1 MISTPKVNNSSY
13 VGPRALFDAHY
24 VPPKILYRNRE
35 EKSLFSI
42 LKDSFSDDF
51 SLSIIYQG
59 IQGIGKQVI
68 INKVIRDL
76 SNLNTEFLN
85 IQVDC
90 REKNLEEI
98 IISLLTKIGQN
109 QNTNFNF
116 KSIINSNIS
125 NLWNQFK
132 LTCRKVDHN
141 LVFIFNNIEHLEP
154 EIFKKFLQYGKDTS
168 VSFLATVN
176 QALKPSTLDLIS
188 EFDLKKKL
196 NYFSYKELFD
206 ILKQRVSLT
215 FLHEIDKEL
224 VEFIT
229 DLIFEHYV
237 PVPGKGIEILREIY
251 PVLNQQV
258 SLNNL
263 EISEILRNQFNSLQA
278 TDEFSMLSY
287 ISEAEL
293 LTIIFLD
300 NLSNY
305 FSKNSNLY
313 ITIKELKEL
322 YFLSCESIDYE
333 KDMEEFKNLIT
344 TLRNIGILN
353 ASKKNNLNDYR
364 KFSDNILNY
373 NFYFMVINPR
383 QLKSILDAIFNKHNF
398 LF

>member
-51 SLSIIYQG
+51 SLSILYQG

-98 IISLLTKIGQN
+98 IISLLTKIAQN
-109 QNTNFNF
+109 QNSNFNF

-125 NLWNQFK
+125 NLWNLFK

-141 LVFIFNNIEHLEP
+141 LIFIFNNIEHLEP

-176 QALKPSTLDLIS
+176 QVLKPSTLDLLS

-215 FLHEIDKEL
+215 FLREVDKEL

-237 PVPGKGIEILREIY
+237 PVPGKGIEILRELY

-263 EISEILRNQFNSLQA
+263 EISKILRNQFDSLQV

-287 ISEAEL
+287 ISDAEL

-305 FSKNSNLY
+305 FLKNLNLY

-322 YFLSCESIDYE
+322 YYVSCESIEYE

-364 KFSDNILNY
+364 NFSNNILNY
-373 NFYFMVINPR
+373 NFYFMVINPQ

-398 LF
+398 

>member
-1 MISTPKVNNSSY
+1 MISTPRVNNSSY
-13 VGPRALFDAHY
+13 VGPRALFDSYY

-51 SLSIIYQG
+51 SLSILYQG

-76 SNLNTEFLN
+76 SNLNTVFLN

-90 REKNLEEI
+90 REKNLEEV

-109 QNTNFNF
+109 QNINFNF
-116 KSIINSNIS
+116 KSIINSYIS
-125 NLWNQFK
+125 NLWNLFK
-132 LTCRKVDHN
+132 LTCRKVDRN

-168 VSFLATVN
+168 ISFLATVN
-176 QALKPSTLDLIS
+176 QVLKPSTLDLIS

-215 FLHEIDKEL
+215 FLHEVDKEL

-251 PVLNQQV
+251 PLLNQQV

-263 EISEILRNQFNSLQA
+263 EISEILRNQFDSLQV

-300 NLSNY
+300 NLSNH
-305 FSKNSNLY
+305 FLKKSNLY
-313 ITIKELKEL
+313 ITIRELKEL
-322 YFLSCESIDYE
+322 YFVSCESIDYE

-344 TLRNIGILN
+344 ILRNIGILN
-353 ASKKNNLNDYR
+353 ASKKNNQNDYR
-364 KFSDNILNY
+364 NFSNNILNY
-373 NFYFMVINPR
+373 NFYFMVINPQ

-398 LF
+398 

>member
-24 VPPKILYRNRE
+24 IPPKILYRNRE

-51 SLSIIYQG
+51 SLSILYQG

-76 SNLNTEFLN
+76 SDLNTKLLN

-109 QNTNFNF
+109 QNINFNF
-116 KSIINSNIS
+116 KNIINSNIS
-125 NLWNQFK
+125 NLWNLFK

-141 LVFIFNNIEHLEP
+141 LVFIFNNIEYLES

-168 VSFLATVN
+168 VSLIATVN
-176 QALKPSTLDLIS
+176 QALKPSTLDLLS

-196 NYFSYKELFD
+196 NYFTYKELFD

-215 FLHEIDKEL
+215 FLRGVDNEL

-263 EISEILRNQFNSLQA
+263 EISEILRNQFDSLQA

-293 LTIIFLD
+293 LTIIYLD
-300 NLSNY
+300 NLSNH
-305 FSKNSNLY
+305 FLKNSNLY

-322 YFLSCESIDYE
+322 YYVSCESIDYE

-353 ASKKNNLNDYR
+353 ASKKNDINDFRY
-364 KFSDNILNY
+364 FNENILNY
-373 NFYFMVINPR
+373 NFYFMVLNPR
-383 QLKSILDAIFNKHNF
+383 QLKSILDAIFNKHNY

>member
-51 SLSIIYQG
+51 SLSILYQG

-125 NLWNQFK
+125 NLWNLFK
-132 LTCRKVDHN
+132 LMCRKVDHN
-141 LVFIFNNIEHLEP
+141 LIFIFNNIEHLEP

-215 FLHEIDKEL
+215 FLREVDKEL

-237 PVPGKGIEILREIY
+237 PVPGKGIEILREVY

-263 EISEILRNQFNSLQA
+263 EISEILRNQFVSLQA

-300 NLSNY
+300 NLSNH
-305 FSKNSNLY
+305 FLKNSNLY
-313 ITIKELKEL
+313 ITIKELKDL
-322 YFLSCESIDYE
+322 YLVSCELIDYE
-333 KDMEEFKNLIT
+333 KDMEEFKNFIT
-344 TLRNIGILN
+344 TLRNNGILN

-364 KFSDNILNY
+364 NFSDNILNY
-373 NFYFMVINPR
+373 KFYFMVINPR

>member
-1 MISTPKVNNSSY
+1 MISTPRVNNSSY
-13 VGPRALFDAHY
+13 VGPRALFDSYY

-51 SLSIIYQG
+51 SLSILYQG

-76 SNLNTEFLN
+76 SNLNTVFLN

-90 REKNLEEI
+90 REKNLEEV

-109 QNTNFNF
+109 QNINFNF
-116 KSIINSNIS
+116 KSIINSYIS
-125 NLWNQFK
+125 NLWNLFK
-132 LTCRKVDHN
+132 LTCRKVDRN

-168 VSFLATVN
+168 ISFLATVN
-176 QALKPSTLDLIS
+176 QVLKPSTLDLIS

-215 FLHEIDKEL
+215 FLHEVDKEL

-251 PVLNQQV
+251 PLLNQQV

-263 EISEILRNQFNSLQA
+263 EISEILRNQFDSLQV

-300 NLSNY
+300 NLSNH
-305 FSKNSNLY
+305 FLKKSNLY
-313 ITIKELKEL
+313 ITIRELKEL
-322 YFLSCESIDYE
+322 YFVSCESIDYE

-344 TLRNIGILN
+344 ILRNIGILN

-364 KFSDNILNY
+364 NFSNNILNY
-373 NFYFMVINPR
+373 NFYFMVINPQ

-398 LF
+398 

>member
-51 SLSIIYQG
+51 SLSILYQG

-76 SNLNTEFLN
+76 SNLNTNFLN

-109 QNTNFNF
+109 QNINFNF

-125 NLWNQFK
+125 NLWNLFK

-215 FLHEIDKEL
+215 FLCEVDKEL

-263 EISEILRNQFNSLQA
+263 EISEILRNQFDSLQV

-300 NLSNY
+300 NLSNH
-305 FSKNSNLY
+305 FLKNSNLY
-313 ITIKELKEL
+313 ITIKELKDL
-322 YFLSCESIDYE
+322 YFVSCESIDYE

-353 ASKKNNLNDYR
+353 ASKKNDINDFRY
-364 KFSDNILNY
+364 FNENILNY
-373 NFYFMVINPR
+373 NFYFMVINPK
-383 QLKSILDAIFNKHNF
+383 QLKVIVDAIFNKH
-398 LF
+398 

>member
-1 MISTPKVNNSSY
+1 MISTPRINNSSY

-51 SLSIIYQG
+51 SLSILYQG

-85 IQVDC
+85 IHVDC

-109 QNTNFNF
+109 QNINFNF

-125 NLWNQFK
+125 YLWNLFK

-141 LVFIFNNIEHLEP
+141 LVFIFNNIEYLEP
-154 EIFKKFLQYGKDTS
+154 EIFKKFLQYGKDTNI
-168 VSFLATVN
+168 SFLATVN

-215 FLHEIDKEL
+215 FLREVDKEL

-237 PVPGKGIEILREIY
+237 PVPGKGIAILREIY

-263 EISEILRNQFNSLQA
+263 EISEILRNQFDSLQV

-300 NLSNY
+300 NLSNH
-305 FSKNSNLY
+305 FLKNSNLY
-313 ITIKELKEL
+313 ITIKELKDL
-322 YFLSCESIDYE
+322 YFVSCESIDFE

-344 TLRNIGILN
+344 ILRNIGILN
-353 ASKKNNLNDYR
+353 ASKKNNLNYYR
-364 KFSDNILNY
+364 NFSDNILNY
-373 NFYFMVINPR
+373 NFYFMVINPQ
-383 QLKSILDAIFNKHNF
+383 QLKSILDVIFNKHNF
-398 LF
+398 F

>member
-1 MISTPKVNNSSY
+1 MISTPRVNNSSY
-13 VGPRALFDAHY
+13 VGPRALFDSYY

-51 SLSIIYQG
+51 SLSILYQG

-76 SNLNTEFLN
+76 SNLNTVFLN

-90 REKNLEEI
+90 REKNLEEV

-109 QNTNFNF
+109 QNINFNF

-125 NLWNQFK
+125 NLWNLFK
-132 LTCRKVDHN
+132 LTCRKVDRN

-168 VSFLATVN
+168 ISFLATVN
-176 QALKPSTLDLIS
+176 QVLKPSTLDLIS

-215 FLHEIDKEL
+215 FLREVDKEL

-251 PVLNQQV
+251 PLLNQQV

-263 EISEILRNQFNSLQA
+263 EISEILRNQFDSLQV

-300 NLSNY
+300 NLSNH
-305 FSKNSNLY
+305 FLKKSNLY
-313 ITIKELKEL
+313 ITIRELKEL
-322 YFLSCESIDYE
+322 YFVSCESIDYE

-344 TLRNIGILN
+344 ILRNIGILN

-364 KFSDNILNY
+364 NFSNNILNY
-373 NFYFMVINPR
+373 NFYFMVINPQ

-398 LF
+398 

>member
-1 MISTPKVNNSSY
+1 MISTPRVNNSSY
-13 VGPRALFDAHY
+13 VGPRALFDTHY

-51 SLSIIYQG
+51 SLSILYQG

-76 SNLNTEFLN
+76 SNLNTELLN

-98 IISLLTKIGQN
+98 IISLLTKICQN
-109 QNTNFNF
+109 QNINFNF
-116 KSIINSNIS
+116 KNIINSNLS
-125 NLWNQFK
+125 NLWNLFK

-141 LVFIFNNIEHLEP
+141 LVFIFNNIEYLES

-168 VSFLATVN
+168 VSLIATVN
-176 QALKPSTLDLIS
+176 QALKPSTLDLLS

-196 NYFSYKELFD
+196 NYFTYKELFD

-215 FLHEIDKEL
+215 FLREVDKEL

-237 PVPGKGIEILREIY
+237 PVPGKGIEILREVY

-263 EISEILRNQFNSLQA
+263 EISEILRNQFDSLQA

-293 LTIIFLD
+293 LTIIYLD
-300 NLSNY
+300 NLSNH
-305 FSKNSNLY
+305 FLKNSNLY

-322 YFLSCESIDYE
+322 YFVSCESIDYE

-353 ASKKNNLNDYR
+353 ASKKNDINDFR
-364 KFSDNILNY
+364 NFNENILNY
-373 NFYFMVINPR
+373 NFYFMVLNPK
-383 QLKSILDAIFNKHNF
+383 QLKAIVDAIFNKH
-398 LF
+398 

>member
-1 MISTPKVNNSSY
+1 MISTPRVNNSSY

-51 SLSIIYQG
+51 SLSILYQG

-76 SNLNTEFLN
+76 SDLNTELLN

-109 QNTNFNF
+109 QNINFNF
-116 KSIINSNIS
+116 KNIINSNIS
-125 NLWNQFK
+125 NLWNLFK
-132 LTCRKVDHN
+132 LTCRKVDQN
-141 LVFIFNNIEHLEP
+141 LVFIFNNIEYLES
-154 EIFKKFLQYGKDTS
+154 EIFKKFLQYGKDTN
-168 VSFLATVN
+168 VNLLATVN
-176 QALKPSTLDLIS
+176 QALKPSTLDLLS

-196 NYFSYKELFD
+196 NYFTYKELFD

-215 FLHEIDKEL
+215 FLREIDIEL

-263 EISEILRNQFNSLQA
+263 EISEILRNQFDSLQA

-300 NLSNY
+300 NLSNH
-305 FSKNSNLY
+305 FLKNSNLY

-322 YFLSCESIDYE
+322 YFVSCESLDYE
-333 KDMEEFKNLIT
+333 KNMEEFKNLIT

-353 ASKKNNLNDYR
+353 ASKKNDINDFRY
-364 KFSDNILNY
+364 FNENILNY
-373 NFYFMVINPR
+373 NFYFMVINPK
-383 QLKSILDAIFNKHNF
+383 QLKAIVDAIFNKQ
-398 LF
+398 

>member
-1 MISTPKVNNSSY
+1 MISKSKVNNSSY

-35 EKSLFSI
+35 EKALFSI
-42 LKDSFSDDF
+42 LEDSFLDDF
-51 SLSIIYQG
+51 SLSILYQG

-76 SNLNTEFLN
+76 SNLNTKFLN

-98 IISLLTKIGQN
+98 IISLLTKIDQN
-109 QNTNFNF
+109 QNINFNF

-125 NLWNQFK
+125 NLWNLFK

-141 LVFIFNNIEHLEP
+141 LIFIFNNIEHLDP

-176 QALKPSTLDLIS
+176 QALKSSTLDLIG

-215 FLHEIDKEL
+215 FLHEIDNEL

-251 PVLNQQV
+251 PVLNQKV

-263 EISEILRNQFNSLQA
+263 EISEILRNQFDSLQA
-278 TDEFSMLSY
+278 KDEFSMLSY
-287 ISEAEL
+287 ISEVEL
-293 LTIIFLD
+293 LMIIFLD

-305 FSKNSNLY
+305 FLKKSNLY
-313 ITIKELKEL
+313 INIKELKEL
-322 YFLSCESIDYE
+322 YFVSCELIDYE

-353 ASKKNNLNDYR
+353 ASKKNNINDYR
-364 KFSDNILNY
+364 NFSDNILNY
-373 NFYFMVINPR
+373 SFYFMVINPR

>member
-1 MISTPKVNNSSY
+1 MISTPRVNNSSY

-51 SLSIIYQG
+51 SLSILYQG

-85 IQVDC
+85 IHVDC

-109 QNTNFNF
+109 QNINFNF

-125 NLWNQFK
+125 YLWNLFK

-141 LVFIFNNIEHLEP
+141 LVFIFNNIEYLEP
-154 EIFKKFLQYGKDTS
+154 EIFKKFLQYGKDTNI
-168 VSFLATVN
+168 SFLATVN

-215 FLHEIDKEL
+215 FLREVDKEL

-237 PVPGKGIEILREIY
+237 PVPGKGIAILREIY

-263 EISEILRNQFNSLQA
+263 EISEILRNQFDSLQV

-300 NLSNY
+300 NLSNH
-305 FSKNSNLY
+305 FLKNSNLY
-313 ITIKELKEL
+313 ITIKELKDL
-322 YFLSCESIDYE
+322 YFVSCESIDFE

-344 TLRNIGILN
+344 ILRNIGILN
-353 ASKKNNLNDYR
+353 ASKKNNLNYYR
-364 KFSDNILNY
+364 NFSDNILNY
-373 NFYFMVINPR
+373 NFYFMVINPQ

-398 LF
+398 F

>member
-1 MISTPKVNNSSY
+1 MISTPRVNNSSY

-51 SLSIIYQG
+51 SLSILYQG

-76 SNLNTEFLN
+76 SDLNTELLN

-109 QNTNFNF
+109 QNINFNF
-116 KSIINSNIS
+116 KNIINSNIS
-125 NLWNQFK
+125 NLWNLFK

-141 LVFIFNNIEHLEP
+141 LVFIFNNIEYLES
-154 EIFKKFLQYGKDTS
+154 EIFKKFLQYGKDTN
-168 VSFLATVN
+168 VNLLATVN
-176 QALKPSTLDLIS
+176 QALKPSTLDLLS

-196 NYFSYKELFD
+196 NYFTYKELFD

-215 FLHEIDKEL
+215 FLREIDIEL

-263 EISEILRNQFNSLQA
+263 EISEILRNQFDSLQV

-300 NLSNY
+300 NLSNH
-305 FSKNSNLY
+305 FLKNSNLY

-322 YFLSCESIDYE
+322 YFVSCESLDYE
-333 KDMEEFKNLIT
+333 KNMEEFKNLIT

-353 ASKKNNLNDYR
+353 ASKKNDINDFRY
-364 KFSDNILNY
+364 FNENILNY
-373 NFYFMVINPR
+373 NFYFMVINPK
-383 QLKSILDAIFNKHNF
+383 QLKAIVDAIFNKQ
-398 LF
+398 

>member
-1 MISTPKVNNSSY
+1 MISTPRVNNSNY

-51 SLSIIYQG
+51 SLSILYQG

-90 REKNLEEI
+90 REKNIEEI

-109 QNTNFNF
+109 QNINFNF
-116 KSIINSNIS
+116 KNIINSSIS
-125 NLWNQFK
+125 NLWNLFK

-141 LVFIFNNIEHLEP
+141 LVFIFNNIEYLES

-168 VSFLATVN
+168 VSLLATVN
-176 QALKPSTLDLIS
+176 QALKPSTLDLLS

-196 NYFSYKELFD
+196 NYFTYKELFD

-215 FLHEIDKEL
+215 FLREVDKEL

-237 PVPGKGIEILREIY
+237 PVPGKGIEVLREIY

-263 EISEILRNQFNSLQA
+263 EISEILRNQFDSLQA

-300 NLSNY
+300 NLSNH
-305 FSKNSNLY
+305 FFKNSNLY

-322 YFLSCESIDYE
+322 YFVSCESIDYE

-344 TLRNIGILN
+344 TIRNIGILN

-364 KFSDNILNY
+364 NFSDNILNY

>member
-1 MISTPKVNNSSY
+1 MISTPRVNNSSY

-51 SLSIIYQG
+51 SLSILYQG

-85 IQVDC
+85 IHVDC

-109 QNTNFNF
+109 QNINFNF

-125 NLWNQFK
+125 NLWNLFK

-141 LVFIFNNIEHLEP
+141 LVFIFNNIEYLET
-154 EIFKKFLQYGKDTS
+154 EIFKKFLQYGKDTNI
-168 VSFLATVN
+168 SFLATVN

-196 NYFSYKELFD
+196 NYFSYKELFG

-215 FLHEIDKEL
+215 FLREIDKEL

-258 SLNNL
+258 GLNNL
-263 EISEILRNQFNSLQA
+263 EISEILRNQFDSLQA

-300 NLSNY
+300 NLSNH
-305 FSKNSNLY
+305 FLKNSNLY

-322 YFLSCESIDYE
+322 YFVSCESIDYE

-344 TLRNIGILN
+344 ILRNIGILN
-353 ASKKNNLNDYR
+353 SSKKNNINDYR
-364 KFSDNILNY
+364 NFSDNILNY
-373 NFYFMVINPR
+373 NFYFMVLNPR
-383 QLKSILDAIFNKHNF
+383 QLKSILDAIFNKHKF

>member
-51 SLSIIYQG
+51 SLSILYQG

-76 SNLNTEFLN
+76 SNLNTNFLN

-98 IISLLTKIGQN
+98 IISLLAKISQN
-109 QNTNFNF
+109 QNMNFNF
-116 KSIINSNIS
+116 KSIINTNIS
-125 NLWNQFK
+125 NLWNLFK

-168 VSFLATVN
+168 FSFLATIN

-215 FLHEIDKEL
+215 FLREVDKEL

-263 EISEILRNQFNSLQA
+263 EISEILRNQFDSLQV

-300 NLSNY
+300 NLSNH
-305 FSKNSNLY
+305 FLKNSNLY

-322 YFLSCESIDYE
+322 YFVSCESIDYE

-353 ASKKNNLNDYR
+353 ASKKNDINDFRY
-364 KFSDNILNY
+364 FNENILNY
-373 NFYFMVINPR
+373 NFYFMVINPK
-383 QLKSILDAIFNKHNF
+383 QLKVIVDAIFNKH
-398 LF
+398 

>member
-51 SLSIIYQG
+51 SLSILYQG

-125 NLWNQFK
+125 NLWNLFK
-132 LTCRKVDHN
+132 LMCRKVDHN
-141 LVFIFNNIEHLEP
+141 LIFIFNNIEHLEP

-215 FLHEIDKEL
+215 FLREVDKEL

-237 PVPGKGIEILREIY
+237 PVPGKGIEILREVY

-263 EISEILRNQFNSLQA
+263 EISEILRNQFVSLQA

-300 NLSNY
+300 NLSNH
-305 FSKNSNLY
+305 FLKNSNLY
-313 ITIKELKEL
+313 ITIKELKDL
-322 YFLSCESIDYE
+322 YLVSCESIDYE
-333 KDMEEFKNLIT
+333 KDMEEFKNFIT
-344 TLRNIGILN
+344 TLRNNGILN

-364 KFSDNILNY
+364 NFSDNILNY

>member
-1 MISTPKVNNSSY
+1 MISTPRVSNSSY

-51 SLSIIYQG
+51 SLSILYQG

-76 SNLNTEFLN
+76 SNLDTEFLN

-98 IISLLTKIGQN
+98 ILSLLTKIGQS
-109 QNTNFNF
+109 QNINFNF
-116 KSIINSNIS
+116 KSIINSNMS
-125 NLWNQFK
+125 NLWNLFK
-132 LTCRKVDHN
+132 LTCSKVDNN
-141 LVFIFNNIEHLEP
+141 LIFIFNNIEYLEP

-168 VSFLATVN
+168 FSLLATVN

-188 EFDLKKKL
+188 EFHLKKKL
-196 NYFSYKELFD
+196 NYFSYKELFG

-215 FLHEIDKEL
+215 FLHEIDNEL

-263 EISEILRNQFNSLQA
+263 DLSEILRNQFASLQV

-300 NLSNY
+300 NLSNH
-305 FSKNSNLY
+305 FLKNSNLY
-313 ITIKELKEL
+313 INIKELKDL
-322 YFLSCESIDYE
+322 YFVSCESIDYE
-333 KDMEEFKNLIT
+333 KDMDEFKNLIT

-364 KFSDNILNY
+364 NFSENILNY
-373 NFYFMVINPR
+373 NFYFMVINPP
-383 QLKSILDAIFNKHNF
+383 QLKSILDAIFNKHIF
-398 LF
+398 

>member
-1 MISTPKVNNSSY
+1 MISTPRVNNSSY

-51 SLSIIYQG
+51 SLSILYQG

-109 QNTNFNF
+109 QNINFNF

-125 NLWNQFK
+125 NLWNLFK

-141 LVFIFNNIEHLEP
+141 LVFIFNNIEYLET
-154 EIFKKFLQYGKDTS
+154 EIFKKFLQYGKDTNI
-168 VSFLATVN
+168 SFLATVN

-196 NYFSYKELFD
+196 NYFSYKELFG

-215 FLHEIDKEL
+215 FLREIDKEL

-263 EISEILRNQFNSLQA
+263 EISEILRNQFDSLQA

-300 NLSNY
+300 NLSNH
-305 FSKNSNLY
+305 FLKNSNLY

-322 YFLSCESIDYE
+322 YFVSCESIDYE

-344 TLRNIGILN
+344 ILRNIGILN
-353 ASKKNNLNDYR
+353 SSKKNNINDYR
-364 KFSDNILNY
+364 NFSDNILNY
-373 NFYFMVINPR
+373 NFYFMVLNPR
-383 QLKSILDAIFNKHNF
+383 QLKSILDAIFNKHKF

>member
-1 MISTPKVNNSSY
+1 MISTPRVNNSSY

-51 SLSIIYQG
+51 SLSILYQG

-85 IQVDC
+85 IHVDC

-109 QNTNFNF
+109 QNINFNF

-125 NLWNQFK
+125 NLWNLFK

-141 LVFIFNNIEHLEP
+141 LVFIFNNIEYLET
-154 EIFKKFLQYGKDTS
+154 EIFKKFLQYGKDTNI
-168 VSFLATVN
+168 SFLATVN

-196 NYFSYKELFD
+196 NYFSYKELFG

-215 FLHEIDKEL
+215 FLREIDKEL

-263 EISEILRNQFNSLQA
+263 EISEILRNQFDSLQA

-300 NLSNY
+300 NLSNH
-305 FSKNSNLY
+305 FLKNSNLY

-322 YFLSCESIDYE
+322 YFVSCESIDYE
-333 KDMEEFKNLIT
+333 KDMEEFKNLIK

-353 ASKKNNLNDYR
+353 ASKKNNLNNYR
-364 KFSDNILNY
+364 NYSDNILNY

-383 QLKSILDAIFNKHNF
+383 QLKSILDAIFNKQNF

>member
-1 MISTPKVNNSSY
+1 MISTPKVNNSY

-42 LKDSFSDDF
+42 LKDSFLDDF
-51 SLSIIYQG
+51 SLSILYQG

-76 SNLNTEFLN
+76 SNLNTTFLN
-85 IQVDC
+85 IQIDC

-125 NLWNQFK
+125 NLWNLFK
-132 LTCRKVDHN
+132 LTCRKVDQN
-141 LVFIFNNIEHLEP
+141 LVFIFSNIEHLEP

-168 VSFLATVN
+168 VNFIATVN

-215 FLHEIDKEL
+215 FLREVDKEL

-237 PVPGKGIEILREIY
+237 PVPGKGVEILREIY

-263 EISEILRNQFNSLQA
+263 EISEILRNQFDSLQV

-300 NLSNY
+300 NLSNH

-313 ITIKELKEL
+313 ITIKELKDL
-322 YFLSCESIDYE
+322 YFVSCESIDYE

-364 KFSDNILNY
+364 NFSDNILNY

>member
-1 MISTPKVNNSSY
+1 MISTPRVNNSSY
-13 VGPRALFDAHY
+13 VGPRALFNAHY

-51 SLSIIYQG
+51 SLSILYQG

-76 SNLNTEFLN
+76 SDLNTELLN

-109 QNTNFNF
+109 QNINFNF
-116 KSIINSNIS
+116 KNIINSNIS
-125 NLWNQFK
+125 NLWNLFK
-132 LTCRKVDHN
+132 LTCRKVDQN
-141 LVFIFNNIEHLEP
+141 LVFIFNNIEYLES
-154 EIFKKFLQYGKDTS
+154 EIFKKFLQYGKDTN
-168 VSFLATVN
+168 VNLLATVN
-176 QALKPSTLDLIS
+176 QALKPSTLDLLS

-196 NYFSYKELFD
+196 NYFTYKELFD

-215 FLHEIDKEL
+215 FLREIDIEL

-263 EISEILRNQFNSLQA
+263 EISEILRNQFDSLQA

-300 NLSNY
+300 NLSNH
-305 FSKNSNLY
+305 FLKNSNLY

-322 YFLSCESIDYE
+322 YFVSCESLDYE
-333 KDMEEFKNLIT
+333 KNMEEFKNLIT

-353 ASKKNNLNDYR
+353 ASKKNDINDFRY
-364 KFSDNILNY
+364 FNENILNY
-373 NFYFMVINPR
+373 NFYFMVINPK
-383 QLKSILDAIFNKHNF
+383 QLKAIVDAIFNKQ
-398 LF
+398 

>member
-1 MISTPKVNNSSY
+1 MISTPRVNNSSY

-42 LKDSFSDDF
+42 LKDSSSDDF
-51 SLSIIYQG
+51 SLSILYQG

-76 SNLNTEFLN
+76 SDLNTELLN

-109 QNTNFNF
+109 QNINFNF
-116 KSIINSNIS
+116 KNIINSNIS
-125 NLWNQFK
+125 NLWNLFK
-132 LTCRKVDHN
+132 LTCRKVDQN
-141 LVFIFNNIEHLEP
+141 LVFIFNNIEYLES
-154 EIFKKFLQYGKDTS
+154 EIFKKFLQYGKDTN
-168 VSFLATVN
+168 VNLLATVN
-176 QALKPSTLDLIS
+176 QVLKPSTLDLLS

-196 NYFSYKELFD
+196 NYFTYKELFN

-215 FLHEIDKEL
+215 FLREIDIEL

-263 EISEILRNQFNSLQA
+263 EISEILRNQFDSLQA

-300 NLSNY
+300 NLSNH
-305 FSKNSNLY
+305 FLKNSNLY

-322 YFLSCESIDYE
+322 YFVSCESLDYE
-333 KDMEEFKNLIT
+333 KNMEEFKNLIT

-353 ASKKNNLNDYR
+353 ASKKNDINDFRY
-364 KFSDNILNY
+364 FNENILNY
-373 NFYFMVINPR
+373 NFYFMVINPK
-383 QLKSILDAIFNKHNF
+383 QLKAIVDAIFNKQ
-398 LF
+398 

>member
-1 MISTPKVNNSSY
+1 
-13 VGPRALFDAHY
+13 
-24 VPPKILYRNRE
+24 LYRNRE

-51 SLSIIYQG
+51 SLSILYQG

-125 NLWNQFK
+125 NLWNLFK
-132 LTCRKVDHN
+132 LMCRKVDHN
-141 LVFIFNNIEHLEP
+141 LIFIFNNIEHLEP

-215 FLHEIDKEL
+215 FLREVDKEL

-237 PVPGKGIEILREIY
+237 PVPGKGIEILREVY

-263 EISEILRNQFNSLQA
+263 EISEILRNQFVSLQA

-300 NLSNY
+300 NLSNH
-305 FSKNSNLY
+305 FLKNSNLY
-313 ITIKELKEL
+313 ITIKELKDL
-322 YFLSCESIDYE
+322 YLVSCESIDYE
-333 KDMEEFKNLIT
+333 KDMEEFKNFIT
-344 TLRNIGILN
+344 TLRNNGILN

-364 KFSDNILNY
+364 NFSDNILNY
-373 NFYFMVINPR
+373 KFYFMVINPR